1 MNERAD
7 DDAQHSTGLY
17 VINLDAS
24 SVPMPLNVPF
34 RHELVGFSVFRSR
47 TLEEGRERF
56 RLHLGYFESRRWAE
70 EALAVVRKYYPAA
83 WISSAPGAEL
93 SSLNDTFTTE
103 FRLVRSA
110 YARVVT
116 PAESSAP
123 PVPVTA
129 KVVASEIVRGSAA
142 VPAKATESRDS
153 WSPQR
158 YAVQLEWSEAPIISA
173 DIPRLAIFDAYSLYL
188 VREQREGIPQQGLRL
203 GFFTSADSARQVAD
217 YVRSEFPAA
226 SVIPVSEQECSRALQ
241 AARQRALRAVASG
254 ELQRKGAEGPASASQ
269 TSQDSQKLKPD
280 SR

>member
-1 MNERAD
+1 
-7 DDAQHSTGLY
+7 
-17 VINLDAS
+17 
-24 SVPMPLNVPF
+24 
-34 RHELVGFSVFRSR
+34 
-47 TLEEGRERF
+47 
-56 RLHLGYFESRRWAE
+56 
-70 EALAVVRKYYPAA
+70 LAVVRKYYPAA
-83 WISSAPGAEL
+83 WISGAPGSEL

-110 YARVVT
+110 YARVVA
-116 PAESSAP
+116 PEHSSAP

-129 KVVASEIVRGSAA
+129 KVVASEIVREPAA

-153 WSPQR
+153 RSLQR

-173 DIPRLAIFDAYSLYL
+173 DIPRLAIFDAYSLYV

-226 SVIPVSEQECSRALQ
+226 SVIPVSQREYARALQ

-254 ELQRKGAEGPASASQ
+254 ELQRKGVESGSPSSRE
-269 TSQDSQKLKPD
+269 SKPD
-280 SR
+280 SV